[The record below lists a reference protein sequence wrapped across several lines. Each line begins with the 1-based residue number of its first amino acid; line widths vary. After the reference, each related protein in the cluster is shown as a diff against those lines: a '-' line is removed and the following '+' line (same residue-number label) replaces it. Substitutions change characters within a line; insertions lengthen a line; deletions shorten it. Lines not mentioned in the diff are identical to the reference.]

1 MTPITFYCIHRES
14 STLPTDTGQIF
25 LKICCDSVFLS
36 ISVMQLRIQLRIP
49 HLLITYPPLA
59 FFFKLKLFVLFILLK
74 YRGFPGGSMVKNPP
88 ANGGDMGSIPRLGRY
103 LAEGK
108 GNPLLYSYLEN
119 TIDRRAWWATVY
131 GVTKGQTRL
140 SD

>member
-1 MTPITFYCIHRES
+1 
-14 STLPTDTGQIF
+14 
-25 LKICCDSVFLS
+25 
-36 ISVMQLRIQLRIP
+36 
-49 HLLITYPPLA
+49 
-59 FFFKLKLFVLFILLK
+59 
-74 YRGFPGGSMVKNPP
+74 MVKNPL
-88 ANGGDMGSIPRLGRY
+88 ANGGDMGSIPRLGRS

>member
-1 MTPITFYCIHRES
+1 
-14 STLPTDTGQIF
+14 
-25 LKICCDSVFLS
+25 
-36 ISVMQLRIQLRIP
+36 
-49 HLLITYPPLA
+49 
-59 FFFKLKLFVLFILLK
+59 
-74 YRGFPGGSMVKNPP
+74 MVKNPP